1 MRNYIILL
9 LVVMILALSSYVY
22 KIHNENIFEKF
33 PHHVIDN
40 ESESSLFLFLF
51 FSVKNC
57 RPCLEIVKVL
67 NRLAKKYKVIGVIP
81 EGEFTKE
88 DNLEFIREKLGA
100 EFEIIKMNKFKKY
113 IPQYAPTLM
122 AVSKSKEIMFVLPA
136 VPNEREYFERFIES
150 FYNRAWPLLEK
161 HKY

>member
-9 LVVMILALSSYVY
+9 LVVIILALSSYVY
-22 KIHNENIFEKF
+22 KIRQENIFEKF

-40 ESESSLFLFLF
+40 ESESSLYLFLF

-67 NRLAKKYKVIGVIP
+67 NRIPNKYKVLGVIP

-88 DNLEFIREKLGA
+88 DNLKFIREKLGA

-113 IPQYAPTLM
+113 IPKYAPTLI

-150 FYNRAWPLLEK
+150 FSNRAWPLLEK
-161 HKY
+161 DKY

>member
-9 LVVMILALSSYVY
+9 LVVIILALSSYVY
-22 KIHNENIFEKF
+22 KIHNENLFEKF
-33 PHHVIDN
+33 PGHLIKN
-40 ESESSLFLFLF
+40 EDESSLFLFLF

-67 NRLAKKYKVIGVIP
+67 NRLPNKYKVIGVIP

-88 DNLEFIREKLGA
+88 DNLKFIREKLGA
-100 EFEIIKMNKFKKY
+100 EFKMNKFKKF
-113 IPQYAPTLM
+113 IPQYAPTLI

-150 FYNRAWPLLEK
+150 FYNRALLLLEK